1 MALFNTEDVHHKAAN
16 TVLDGIRDGE
26 LAYGP
31 IFTGRYVLSKTAT
44 VLLYGVGHREAVGAL
59 TTIRASSTF
68 NILDVTEPIFD
79 QTAEQ
84 FVQYDDP
91 RISFIDHL
99 NSVLGEQFDI
109 DHIFAFED
117 DSQTLGMTRVPVNT
131 GDVPI
136 DPEYA
141 EGHYKSDTLFTL

>member
-1 MALFNTEDVHHKAAN
+1 MTHPHPLFVDTNAFVALFDTDDEYHGAA
-16 TVLDGIRDGE
+16 TAVLSGIRDGD

-31 IFTGRYVLSKTAT
+31 IFTSRYVLAETAT
-44 VLLYGVGHREAVGAL
+44 VLLYGVGHCEAVDAL

-84 FVQYDDP
+84 FGQYDDQQ
-91 RISFIDHL
+91 ISFVDHL
-99 NSVLGEQFDI
+99 NSVLGGQFDI

-117 DSQTLGMTRVPVNT
+117 DFQTLGMTRVPVDT
-131 GDVPI
+131 GDVAV
-136 DPEYA
+136 D
-141 EGHYKSDTLFTL
+141 